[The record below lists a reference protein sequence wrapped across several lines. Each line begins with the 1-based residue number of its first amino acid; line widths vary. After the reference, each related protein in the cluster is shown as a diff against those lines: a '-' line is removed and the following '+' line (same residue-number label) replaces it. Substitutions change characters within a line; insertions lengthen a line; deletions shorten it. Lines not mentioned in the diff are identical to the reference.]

1 MNIVSYRGPNSPGGV
16 SATLARIFDGGG
28 EQERKWWYIGDHCLF
43 TKDKLNEK
51 PDRTAV
57 LPDSMIKGHYRYCND
72 FLWPILHGLQ
82 QYVHYDEEDRAHYQR
97 FNLATAFHVQNTIEK
112 GDRADCFVNDYQ
124 FALMPKLLEH
134 KAIRVTAFWHIPWP
148 TSVPDIYVEPM
159 KEIVE
164 SLLGSRVLGFHT
176 AEYARNFVQFVK
188 RYFPE
193 HAVDADR
200 HMIVQDDHP
209 GANPQDRFKRKL
221 TEILVKP
228 LGIDVDYW
236 KSVARQSPPE
246 SEVAKLV
253 TVAGTMMQEGTPYV
267 LSVDRGDYTK
277 GILPR
282 LDAIELFFEKNP
294 ERIGEVY
301 FLQMCQPS
309 RINLKEFT
317 KYWTDCQIRARE
329 INEKFRTQ
337 NWQPIVWIEKS
348 VGINVLSK
356 LYKDAAAMLITPVRD
371 GLNLTA
377 KEFIACGG
385 DDPGVLLL
393 SSGAGAWWELGKYAL
408 HVDPKNSAQIVSQI
422 ERALDMPRIERI
434 NRSRSMKQ
442 TLRANALQIWANGF
456 RSVPETA
463 TTPIVARSEKLEK
476 LPVSKARNYGRS
488 KQALSS

>member
-16 SATLARIFDGGG
+16 SATLARIFDGGN
-28 EQERKWWYIGDHCLF
+28 EQQRKWWYINDHCLT
-43 TKDKLNEK
+43 TKDKSAEK
-51 PDRTAV
+51 PERTAS
-57 LPDSMIKGHYRYCND
+57 LPAEMLEGHYRYCND
-72 FLWPILHGLQ
+72 FLWPILHGLT
-82 QYVHYDEEDRAHYQR
+82 QYVHYDKEDRSHYQR

-112 GDRADCFVNDYQ
+112 GVRADCFVNDYQ
-124 FALMPKLLEH
+124 FALMPKLLEQ
-134 KAIRVTAFWHIPWP
+134 KGIRVTAFWHIPWP
-148 TSVPDIYVEPM
+148 VSVPDAYVEPM

-164 SLLGSRVLGFHT
+164 NLLGSRVLGFHT
-176 AEYARNFVQFVK
+176 AEYARNFMQFVK
-188 RYFPE
+188 QYFPQHLVE
-193 HAVDADR
+193 ADR
-200 HMIVQDDHP
+200 NMVVQNDQP
-209 GANPQDRFKRKL
+209 GTRDGNRFNRKL
-221 TEILVKP
+221 TEVLVKP

-236 KSVARQSPPE
+236 KSAARQAIPE
-246 SEVAKLV
+246 ADTLKLAAI
-253 TVAGTMMQEGTPYV
+253 AGTSLKDNKPYI

-294 ERIGEVY
+294 DRIGKVY

-317 KYWTDCQIRARE
+317 KYWASCQARVQE
-329 INEKFRTQ
+329 INDRFRTDD
-337 NWQPIVWIEKS
+337 WQPIVWVEKS
-348 VGINVLSK
+348 VGINALSK

-408 HVDPKNSAQIVSQI
+408 HVDPRDKSQIVGQI
-422 ERALDMPRIERI
+422 ERALEMPRIERLS
-434 NRSRSMKQ
+434 RSRSMKQ
-442 TLRANALQIWANGF
+442 TLRANALQVWANGF

-463 TTPIVARSEKLEK
+463 TTPIMVKSDKLEK
-476 LPVSKARNYGRS
+476 LPLSKSRASGRNR
-488 KQALSS
+488 QALSS